1 MPPTEPTSSGYR
13 LPLTAIAVIAVLA
26 SLAFA
31 FAVPGCG
38 LGR

>member
-1 MPPTEPTSSGYR
+1 MPASEPSVRYR
-13 LPLTAIAVIAVLA
+13 LPLTAIAVVAVLA

-31 FAVPGCG
+31 FAVPGW